1 MVTIKPS
8 GQIHQITSFRE
19 NRFAMLSVD
28 FFFKIIMFY
37 VAAIYLLP
45 VYLSKKQLHTVLKI
59 LGLFA
64 GTFLL
69 GILINYTIINYTLN
83 CKPPRSSRLFSLSL
97 LIHFF
102 ILLLALAYS
111 LSKERFRTEQLQKE
125 IEEEKLRTE
134 LDFLKSQMNPHFL
147 FNTLNNLYAESKRHK
162 NPTLSNGIAKL
173 SHMMRYMLYES
184 NETFVSLSKE
194 IEFLESF
201 IELQMLRISP
211 DDPFEFRKEIGYYD
225 PSIKI
230 APILFQPIVENAF
243 KYGVKLEEAS
253 YVYISLDVHE
263 NQLHFLV
270 ENSMSTDSRLIEH
283 SGIGLSNI
291 KRRLELLYPDKHTLQ
306 IQELADKFT
315 VSLKLQLQKI
325 KQT

>member
-1 MVTIKPS
+1 MVTIKPT

-19 NRFAMLSVD
+19 DQLVMLSVD

-37 VAAIYLLP
+37 IAAIYLLP
-45 VYLSKKQLHTVLKI
+45 AYLIKKRLNTAFKV
-59 LGLFA
+59 LGLFV
-64 GTFLL
+64 GTFLI
-69 GILINYTIINYTLN
+69 GILINYFIITYTLN
-83 CKPPRSSRLFSLSL
+83 HKPPRSSRLFSLSL

-184 NETFVSLSKE
+184 NETFVSLGKE

-211 DDPFEFRKEIGYYD
+211 DDPFEFRKEIGHHD

-253 YVYISLDVHE
+253 YVYISLNVHE

-306 IQELADKFT
+306 IQELADKFI
-315 VSLKLQLQKI
+315 VSLKLQSSAK
-325 KQT
+325 TN